1 MKVQKNTQLKFPGVK
16 SEMSEVENTLVEV
29 TADQK
34 LKKERLVNLKNMA
47 IESIQY
53 KAQKGK

>member
-1 MKVQKNTQLKFPGVK
+1 
-16 SEMSEVENTLVEV
+16 MSEVENTLVEV